1 MNSTFDYEK
10 LKLFYIGKEK
20 IDGQITP
27 LVYQNKDLLT
37 HAAIIGMTG
46 SGKTG
51 LGVTLLEEAAIDAIP
66 SIIIDPKG
74 DMTNLLLN
82 FPELNP
88 SDFEPWLDDSEV
100 SNSGGTKEELAIK
113 VSNSYKEGIQ
123 RDFQDL
129 SRVKKLKDSADF
141 TIYTPGSSAGIQVSI
156 LSSFKA
162 PTIEILED
170 MELFSNIINSTVHSI
185 LSLIDNK
192 SDETS
197 KESILLASIFTSYF
211 KEQRDLTL
219 EELITLIVTPPFSK
233 IGVFDLETFFPQS
246 DRLKFALKINTII
259 ASPSFS
265 TWLEGESLDIS
276 KMLYSQS
283 GKAKVNI
290 FSIAH
295 LNDSQRM
302 FFVTILLNQILAWMR
317 RQEGTTSLKAL
328 LYMDEIFGYFP
339 PQANPPSKQ
348 PMLTLLKQARSFGI
362 GVILSTQNPVD
373 IDYKGLSN
381 IGTWFIGRLQTKQDI
396 EKVIDGLSSA
406 SEKGLN
412 KQELSLALGTLAKR
426 NFIMKNI
433 NEEHIKTFETR
444 WALSYLKGPL
454 SKDAI
459 KKLMEN
465 KKNNSPKNLEEKKSE
480 VNEPFIDVSK
490 GKSKP
495 VIVSSI
501 KEKYSYSSQ
510 NNAYYM
516 QGYLLF
522 SCSVHYLY
530 TLKNVD
536 LKENINFKI
545 YLDEKATEIN
555 FDEKEDVL
563 IYSFDEKEKT
573 NSFYYELPS
582 FIQNE
587 KELKLLERDFA
598 DYVYRNFKLTLYK
611 NDTLKI
617 SSKQYESLDDF
628 KIRIQDRLNEQIDEK
643 IENLKQKFE
652 KENTL
657 LEQKISKLFEKLKKE
672 EQDSISATTNS
683 IISIGTSILGA
694 FFGKSTKTAIV
705 SKVATS
711 SRGVSKALKE
721 RSDIKTVQGEID
733 ALQSLQDGLEEKLK
747 IEIEKINDEFNI
759 SKYTI
764 EEFFIKPK
772 RTDIYDIKIEL
783 LWQEQ

>member
-197 KESILLASIFTSYF
+197 KESILLASIFTNYF
-211 KEQRDLTL
+211 KEQKDLTL

-265 TWLEGESLDIS
+265 SWLEGESLDIS

>member
-51 LGVTLLEEAAIDAIP
+51 LGITLLEEAAIDAIP

-141 TIYTPGSSAGIQVSI
+141 TIYTPGSSAGVQVSI

-197 KESILLASIFTSYF
+197 KESILLASIFTNYF
-211 KEQRDLTL
+211 KEQKDLTL

-265 TWLEGESLDIS
+265 SWLEGESLDIS

-406 SEKGLN
+406 SENGLN

-433 NEEHIKTFETR
+433 NEESIKTFETR

-465 KKNNSPKNLEEKKSE
+465 KKT
-480 VNEPFIDVSK
+480 
-490 GKSKP
+490 
-495 VIVSSI
+495 
-501 KEKYSYSSQ
+501 
-510 NNAYYM
+510 
-516 QGYLLF
+516 
-522 SCSVHYLY
+522 
-530 TLKNVD
+530 TLQ
-536 LKENINFKI
+536 
-545 YLDEKATEIN
+545 
-555 FDEKEDVL
+555 
-563 IYSFDEKEKT
+563 KT
-573 NSFYYELPS
+573 
-582 FIQNE
+582 
-587 KELKLLERDFA
+587 
-598 DYVYRNFKLTLYK
+598 
-611 NDTLKI
+611 
-617 SSKQYESLDDF
+617 
-628 KIRIQDRLNEQIDEK
+628 
-643 IENLKQKFE
+643 
-652 KENTL
+652 
-657 LEQKISKLFEKLKKE
+657 
-672 EQDSISATTNS
+672 
-683 IISIGTSILGA
+683 
-694 FFGKSTKTAIV
+694 
-705 SKVATS
+705 
-711 SRGVSKALKE
+711 
-721 RSDIKTVQGEID
+721 
-733 ALQSLQDGLEEKLK
+733 
-747 IEIEKINDEFNI
+747 
-759 SKYTI
+759 
-764 EEFFIKPK
+764 
-772 RTDIYDIKIEL
+772 
-783 LWQEQ
+783 

>member
-141 TIYTPGSSAGIQVSI
+141 TIYTPGSSAGVQVSI

-211 KEQRDLTL
+211 KEQKDLTL

-406 SEKGLN
+406 SENGLN

-433 NEEHIKTFETR
+433 NEESIKTFETR

-563 IYSFDEKEKT
+563 IYSFDEKEKP

-694 FFGKSTKTAIV
+694 FFGKSSKTAII

-733 ALQSLQDGLEEKLK
+733 DLQSLQDGLEEKLK

>member
-265 TWLEGESLDIS
+265 SWLEGESLDIS

-694 FFGKSTKTAIV
+694 FFGKSSKTAIV